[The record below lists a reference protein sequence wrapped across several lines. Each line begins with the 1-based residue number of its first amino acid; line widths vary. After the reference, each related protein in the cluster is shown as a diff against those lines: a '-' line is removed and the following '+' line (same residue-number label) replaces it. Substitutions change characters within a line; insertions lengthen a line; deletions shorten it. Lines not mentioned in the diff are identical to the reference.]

1 MLEIKVL
8 FWVRQDFYT
17 HPGGDSTQALSM
29 LNALRGMSIDV
40 EISQD
45 INISLKKFT
54 HVFIWHLTRIQDSWY
69 YCRKAK
75 DAGKKLFWWIPIGPC
90 LQSSPSFLGVALR
103 SFISKPACVFL

>member
-54 HVFIWHLTRIQDSWY
+54 HVFYLASNANPRFVV
-69 YCRKAK
+69 
-75 DAGKKLFWWIPIGPC
+75 LLP
-90 LQSSPSFLGVALR
+90 
-103 SFISKPACVFL
+103 